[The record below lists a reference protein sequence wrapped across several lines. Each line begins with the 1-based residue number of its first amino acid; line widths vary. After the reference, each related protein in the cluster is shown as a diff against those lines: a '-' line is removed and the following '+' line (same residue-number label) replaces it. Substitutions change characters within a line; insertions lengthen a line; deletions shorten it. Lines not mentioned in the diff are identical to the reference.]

1 MNEIEEAEAVS
12 VSFSF
17 LLRRTDGNLTSM
29 RQLTLTTPYCLSYN
43 LQCYNCDR
51 GQITYLVHFTKRIVH
66 EVKDTEI
73 LSKVIMVTDSICDEV
88 DQMPTTFEGMKALS
102 ESFIKRALWGLLIE
116 SSDRKILQAPYGRPM
131 QPTPLINLSEFLKN
145 GGLDESDA
153 TDTNDEP
160 EFCYD
165 YGFDPL
171 QYIADYLK
179 NLHPDNIRRLKE
191 GRIAIVNRL
200 TLRANHARKV
210 INNFRDLKCLTK
222 RLRSGILWGPLTSPF
237 PHTASSSST
246 IMCACKVVKK
256 GNLIV
261 ELSKDPNFDNLENS
275 WNIIVNDESIT
286 QKVKMTDVDPGTNYF
301 IRCFLK
307 EMETA
312 VGTSM
317 STLKTRFRSDS
328 EPTVDGSSSGS
339 FEGEHCFFEHSHF
352 TSIPV
357 EEENRIDISA
367 SPVGKIRIV
376 VVNISSALL
385 STTSILDE
393 KESLDDT
400 FLITCLLGEVFS
412 APAVLSKALSRDD
425 SYDEPDYSEVYSKQ
439 SFDLHRYSESFNDP
453 DSVLRNGLLLLAW
466 HDLSM
471 NSDTR
476 LNDEEVSIKKHL
488 TDVKKYNSKCGKMK
502 VNKSHHKLAE
512 GSAEIPPVPPR
523 LRSFKTSPELAEVL
537 QVDL

>member
-1 MNEIEEAEAVS
+1 
-12 VSFSF
+12 
-17 LLRRTDGNLTSM
+17 
-29 RQLTLTTPYCLSYN
+29 LSAS
-43 LQCYNCDR
+43 R
-51 GQITYLVHFTKRIVH
+51 KRILLEDVGAEFLF
-66 EVKDTEI
+66 EVNMI
-73 LSKVIMVTDSICDEV
+73 TDSICDEV

-102 ESFIKRALWGLLIE
+102 ESLIKRALWGLLIE
-116 SSDRKILQAPYGRPM
+116 SSDKKILQAPYGRPT

-179 NLHPDNIRRLKE
+179 NLHPDNIRSLKE
-191 GRIAIVNRL
+191 ERIAIVNRL

-237 PHTASSSST
+237 PHTVSSSSS
-246 IMCACKVVKK
+246 IMCACRVVKK

-261 ELSKDPNFDNLENS
+261 ELSKDPNFENLES
-275 WNIIVNDESIT
+275 IWNLVVNDESIT
-286 QKVKMTDVDPGTNYF
+286 QKIKMTDIDLGTNYF
-301 IRCFLK
+301 IRCVLK
-307 EMETA
+307 EIEP
-312 VGTSM
+312 VLGTSV
-317 STLKTRFRSDS
+317 STVKTRFRSDS
-328 EPTVDGSSSGS
+328 EPTVDGNSSGS
-339 FEGEHCFFEHSHF
+339 SEGEHCFVEHSQF

-357 EEENRIDISA
+357 EEENRSDMTPSKIS
-367 SPVGKIRIV
+367 KIRMV

-385 STTSILDE
+385 STASILNE
-393 KESLDDT
+393 KERLEDA
-400 FLITCLLGEVFS
+400 FLITCLLGELFS
-412 APAVLSKALSRDD
+412 ARVVSSKALSRDE
-425 SYDEPDYSEVYSKQ
+425 SNDELDFAEIYSKQ

-453 DSVLRNGLLLLAW
+453 DSVLRKGLLLLAW

-471 NSDTR
+471 NSDIH
-476 LNDEEVSIKKHL
+476 LSDEESSIKKY
-488 TDVKKYNSKCGKMK
+488 TADMKKYNSKCGKIK
-502 VNKSHHKLAE
+502 LNKSQQKLAE
-512 GSAEIPPVPPR
+512 GSNEIPPVPPR

-537 QVDL
+537 QVETSTEWCWMLDITFLSSDPKCSHRG